1 LPERP
6 EALYGW
12 SMNDAIREQLSA
24 FVDGELPENEA
35 ELLLRRM
42 SQDVELRQDVAEY
55 LAMGRLMRS
64 EPGLA
69 RADRLHERIASAID
83 EKPADAGDNAGAL
96 QASRAIRPLAGIAVA
111 ATVALVAIFALQQT
125 TGVDEPAS
133 EAPVPLASDIT
144 PGPVV
149 PSIDAQQERQQQ
161 YFRNHADSS
170 SQLGANSMIS
180 RVVTLRF
187 SEEVVEDP
195 EVDETDD
202 VDEAT
207 ETPTQP

>member
-1 LPERP
+1 
-6 EALYGW
+6 
-12 SMNDAIREQLSA
+12 MNDAIREQLSA

-42 SQDVELRQDVAEY
+42 SQDADLRQDVAKY
-55 LAMGRLMRS
+55 LAIGRLMRS

-69 RADRLHERIASAID
+69 GADRLHERITAAID
-83 EKPADAGDNAGAL
+83 EKPADAGDNSGAM
-96 QASRAIRPLAGIAVA
+96 QASRAIRPLAGFAVA

-133 EAPVPLASDIT
+133 ETPVPLASDIT

-149 PSIDAQQERQQQ
+149 PSIDAQEERQRQ
-161 YFRNHADSS
+161 YFRNHAESS
-170 SQLGANSMIS
+170 SQLGANGMIS

-195 EVDETDD
+195 EVDETD
-202 VDEAT
+202 ELEKAT
-207 ETPTQP
+207 EAPTQP

>member
-1 LPERP
+1 
-6 EALYGW
+6 
-12 SMNDAIREQLSA
+12 MNDAIREQLSA

-42 SQDVELRQDVAEY
+42 SQDADLRQDVAKY
-55 LAMGRLMRS
+55 LAIGRLMRS

-69 RADRLHERIASAID
+69 GADRLHERITAAID
-83 EKPADAGDNAGAL
+83 EKPADAGDNSGAM
-96 QASRAIRPLAGIAVA
+96 QASRAIRPLAGFAVA

-133 EAPVPLASDIT
+133 ETPVPLASDIT
-144 PGPVV
+144 PSPVV
-149 PSIDAQQERQQQ
+149 PSIDAQEERQRQ
-161 YFRNHADSS
+161 YFRNHAESS
-170 SQLGANSMIS
+170 SQLGANGMIS

-195 EVDETDD
+195 EVDETD
-202 VDEAT
+202 ELEKAT
-207 ETPTQP
+207 EAPTQP

>member
-1 LPERP
+1 M
-6 EALYGW
+6 GW
-12 SMNDAIREQLSA
+12 SMNDAIKEQLSA

-42 SQDVELRQDVAEY
+42 SQDAELRQDVAEY
-55 LAMGRLMRS
+55 LAIGRLLRS

-69 RADRLHERIASAID
+69 GADRLHERIAAAID
-83 EKPADAGDNAGAL
+83 EKPADAGDNVGAM

-125 TGVDEPAS
+125 TGVDELAS
-133 EAPVPLASDIT
+133 ETPVPLASDNT

-149 PSIDAQQERQQQ
+149 PSIDAHEERQRQ
-161 YFRNHADSS
+161 YFRNHAESS
-170 SQLGANSMIS
+170 SQLGANGMIS

-195 EVDETDD
+195 EVDETDELD
-202 VDEAT
+202 KVTEAT
-207 ETPTQP
+207 TQP

>member
-1 LPERP
+1 
-6 EALYGW
+6 
-12 SMNDAIREQLSA
+12 MNDAIKEQLSA

-42 SQDVELRQDVAEY
+42 SQDAELRQDVAEY
-55 LAMGRLMRS
+55 LAIGRLLRS

-69 RADRLHERIASAID
+69 GADRLHERIAAAID
-83 EKPADAGDNAGAL
+83 EKPADAGDNAGAM
-96 QASRAIRPLAGIAVA
+96 QVSRAIRPLAGIAVA

-125 TGVDEPAS
+125 TGVDELAS
-133 EAPVPLASDIT
+133 ETPVPLASDNT

-149 PSIDAQQERQQQ
+149 PSIDAHEERQRQ
-161 YFRNHADSS
+161 YFRNHAESS
-170 SQLGANSMIS
+170 SQLGANGMIS

-195 EVDETDD
+195 EVDETDELD
-202 VDEAT
+202 KVTEAT
-207 ETPTQP
+207 TQP

>member
-1 LPERP
+1 
-6 EALYGW
+6 
-12 SMNDAIREQLSA
+12 MNDAIREQLSA

-42 SQDVELRQDVAEY
+42 SQDVELRRDVAEY
-55 LAMGRLMRS
+55 LAIGRLIRS

-69 RADRLHERIASAID
+69 GTDRLHERISAAID
-83 EKPADAGDNAGAL
+83 EKPADAGDDVGVT

-125 TGVDEPAS
+125 TGVDELAS
-133 EAPVPLASDIT
+133 EMPVPLASDIT

-149 PSIDAQQERQQQ
+149 PSIDAQEERQRQ
-161 YFRNHADSS
+161 YFRNHAESS
-170 SQLGANSMIS
+170 SQLGANGMIS

-195 EVDETDD
+195 EVDETDELG
-202 VDEAT
+202 EAT
-207 ETPTQP
+207 EVLTQP